1 MNENGQTKT
10 PCICIAKDVS
20 LLLYYIYTDKSA
32 KVLKILSF
40 LNYVPHH
47 IQSCHFQIT
56 NPTTYIYIYVFNTE
70 AEQIKSLNDTPPNNR
85 KELNAIQIKLV

>member
-20 LLLYYIYTDKSA
+20 LLLYYIYTDKST
-32 KVLKILSF
+32 KVLKIMSF
-40 LNYVPHH
+40 TNYVPHH
-47 IQSCHFQIT
+47 I
-56 NPTTYIYIYVFNTE
+56 YIYMYNTE
-70 AEQIKSLNDTPPNNR
+70 AKQIKPLNDTPPNNR

>member
-20 LLLYYIYTDKSA
+20 LLLYYIYTDKST

-40 LNYVPHH
+40 PNYVPHH

-56 NPTTYIYIYVFNTE
+56 NPTIYMYNTE
-70 AEQIKSLNDTPPNNR
+70 AEQIKPLNDTPPNNR
-85 KELNAIQIKLV
+85 KELIAIQIKLV

>member
-20 LLLYYIYTDKSA
+20 LLLYYIYTDKST

-40 LNYVPHH
+40 PNNVPHH
-47 IQSCHFQIT
+47 I
-56 NPTTYIYIYVFNTE
+56 YMYNTE
-70 AEQIKSLNDTPPNNR
+70 AEQIKR
-85 KELNAIQIKLV
+85 KELIALQIKLV